1 MRLQTVDEDLLAEL
15 DAEPSDVRLDQ
26 YDAEWSDIDTEQGGE
41 KQYEASTTQVL
52 AVAVGTIE
60 PAEESLVGRDATLSS
75 TTIQPNE
82 SVSAT
87 ATVDNPTADAV
98 ADESADTL
106 TVRVDG
112 RQNPWLRAR
121 GAVVSLVALAAV
133 RKENC
138 RRTN

>member
-1 MRLQTVDEDLLAEL
+1 VRLQTVDEDLLAEL

-26 YDAEWSDIDTEQGGE
+26 YDAEWGELDTEQGG
-41 KQYEASTTQVL
+41 KNQYEASTTQLL
-52 AVAVGTIE
+52 AVAVGTVE
-60 PAEESLVGRDATLSS
+60 PTEESLVGRDATLSS

-133 RKENC
+133 GKETC